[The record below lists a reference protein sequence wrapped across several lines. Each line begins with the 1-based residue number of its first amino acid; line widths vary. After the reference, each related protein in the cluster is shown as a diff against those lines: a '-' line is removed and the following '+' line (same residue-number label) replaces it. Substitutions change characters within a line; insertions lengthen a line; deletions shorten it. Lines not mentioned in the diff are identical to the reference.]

1 MKKILIA
8 TKNKGKI
15 AEFNSLF
22 SRYDVQ
28 VVSLYD
34 LPEEIEDIEETGST
48 FQENAALKAETIAR
62 TFGLSTLADDSG
74 LIVDGLGGAP
84 GIYSARYAGEPTDDL
99 KNNQLLL
106 ENMKHLKDS
115 ERTARFICVLAVAH
129 PERDTNYYTG
139 YCEGSIASEP
149 RGKNGFGYD
158 PLFIPKGYQQTM
170 AQLDSKEKNALSHR
184 RAALDELEK
193 DMDQLFHA

>member
-22 SRYDVQ
+22 ANYNVQ

-34 LPEEIEDIEETGST
+34 LPEEIEDIKETGST
-48 FQENAALKAETIAR
+48 FQENAAIKADTIAQR
-62 TFGLSTLADDSG
+62 FGLSTLADDSG
-74 LIVDGLGGAP
+74 LIVDGLHGEP
-84 GIYSARYAGEPTDDL
+84 GIYSARYAGEPTDDY

-106 ENMKHLKDS
+106 KNMKHLQKN

-129 PERDTNYYTG
+129 PNKKTNYYTG
-139 YCEGSIASEP
+139 FCEGSIANEP
-149 RGKNGFGYD
+149 RGKHGFGYD
-158 PLFIPKGYQQTM
+158 PLFIPKGYEQTM
-170 AQLDSKEKNALSHR
+170 AQLDSKEKNAISHR
-184 RAALDELEK
+184 SAALRQLEK
-193 DMDQLFHA
+193 NIDQLFHA

>member
-34 LPEEIEDIEETGST
+34 LPEEVEDIEETGTT

-62 TFGLSTLADDSG
+62 RFKLSTLADDSG
-74 LIVDGLGGAP
+74 LIVDGLDGAP
-84 GIYSARYAGEPTDDL
+84 GIYSARYAGEPTNDW

-106 ENMKHLKDS
+106 ENMKQLQKS

-129 PERDTNYYTG
+129 PNRETTYYTG
-139 YCEGSIASEP
+139 YCEGAIANEP
-149 RGKNGFGYD
+149 RGNNGFGYD
-158 PLFIPKGYQQTM
+158 PLFIPEGYEQTM
-170 AQLDSKEKNALSHR
+170 AQLDSKEKNAI
-184 RAALDELEK
+184 
-193 DMDQLFHA
+193 

>member
-1 MKKILIA
+1 
-8 TKNKGKI
+8 
-15 AEFNSLF
+15 
-22 SRYDVQ
+22 
-28 VVSLYD
+28 
-34 LPEEIEDIEETGST
+34 
-48 FQENAALKAETIAR
+48 
-62 TFGLSTLADDSG
+62 G

-129 PERDTNYYTG
+129 PGRDTNYYRG
-139 YCEGSIASEP
+139 YCEGFIANEP
-149 RGKNGFGYD
+149 LGKNGFGYD

>member
-22 SRYDVQ
+22 SQYDVQ

-106 ENMKHLKDS
+106 EN
-115 ERTARFICVLAVAH
+115 
-129 PERDTNYYTG
+129 
-139 YCEGSIASEP
+139 
-149 RGKNGFGYD
+149 
-158 PLFIPKGYQQTM
+158 
-170 AQLDSKEKNALSHR
+170 
-184 RAALDELEK
+184 
-193 DMDQLFHA
+193 